1 MAQRTWKWVLVA
13 LLVLPVP
20 AMAQGEQTGVLTGR
34 VTTAADGEALPGAS
48 VTASSAALQGTRA
61 TTTDV
66 NGVYLLRA
74 LPPGEYHVTIELP
87 GVARAERVV
96 RVPLGATMKL
106 DESLAL
112 SVATTVEVTAEA
124 VSPLGRQP
132 DRHLLETDTRLMP
145 VGRTPFLMVDLS
157 GGLTDNTPNAGQVT
171 IAGAFAYDNV
181 WLVNGVDVNDN
192 VLGRANDLYI
202 EEAIEEVQVLGSSIS
217 AEFGRF
223 SGGVVNV
230 ITKSGSDRFSGG
242 LRSNVTNPA
251 WSDETPFESTAR
263 TSKAAKVYE
272 GVVGGPILRSRLWF
286 FGAGRSERSEVQ
298 GALPQ
303 TGLPLTTKTMNRR
316 YELKLTATL
325 KPGRTLRG
333 SFINNDLNTE
343 QASLPFTIDPR
354 AYVYP
359 HTPNTLAVTNYQD
372 VIGSRLLVTAQYS
385 QKRWGVRDQGN
396 TSLDVHDS
404 PFLTRTGGQFHYNAP
419 YFDSTDPE
427 DRNNRQLT
435 GSASY
440 FASSPAF
447 GSHDLKAGIEHF
459 TSTRVGGNSQTS
471 TGYVFQS
478 NFVVGADGRP
488 VVDANGRLAPSFVPG
503 TSRLQTW
510 LPTRGAQ
517 IDIATTSLYLQDRI
531 TVGPHWGFNL
541 GTRFEHVGSEAT
553 AVTGGIAAN
562 TLAPRLAAQYDVK
575 GDGRTVFRTSYA
587 HYAGKYHDVQFARNS
602 NVGNADL
609 YTLGYTGPAGQ
620 GLDFAP
626 GFDPANYT
634 TLVSGSFPRANVFFD
649 DDLSSPLTKELT
661 IGLDR
666 RLSAAAD
673 LHATYVKRN
682 ASGFV
687 DDFIGIESG
696 KTTITQNGI
705 TFGTFDNIVWKN
717 TDGPRRDY
725 QAIDLQGSV
734 RLGRHVRVW
743 GDYTVQL
750 ENDGNF
756 EGEGANT
763 PAVGSSFGDYSE
775 MLVPAR
781 NFPTGRLDDF
791 QRHRLRVW
799 GAYNLNLKRAG
810 TLDVAP
816 VWRVNSGRSYS
827 LMATGVPLSSIQA
840 ARNPGY
846 AGNPTQTLFFG
857 ERGSESF
864 KGFALFDLAIH
875 YGVPVWRSVSPWIK
889 LEVLNALN
897 NQKLISW
904 DTTVTADNSGPKD
917 ENGLPLN
924 YIKGARFGQA
934 TRTADFPRPRPGL
947 DGGRTFVVMFGARF

>member
-1 MAQRTWKWVLVA
+1 MSQRLLMLLA
-13 LLVLPVP
+13 LLALPLP

-34 VTTAADGEALPGAS
+34 ITTAADGESLPGAS
-48 VTASSAALQGTRA
+48 VTVSSPALQGTRS

-66 NGVYLLRA
+66 NGVFLLRA
-74 LPPGEYHVTIELP
+74 LQPGEYHVTIEMP
-87 GVARAERVV
+87 GVAKAERVV
-96 RVPLGATMKL
+96 RVPLGTTTKL
-106 DESLAL
+106 DEALSL
-112 SVATTVEVTAEA
+112 SVAATVEVTADA
-124 VSPLGRQP
+124 VSPLRRQP
-132 DRHLLETDTRLMP
+132 DRHLLEADTRLMP
-145 VGRTPFLMVDLS
+145 LGRTPFLMADLS

-171 IAGAFAYDNV
+171 ISGAFAYDNV

-202 EEAIEEVQVLGSSIS
+202 EEAIEEVQVLGSGIS

-230 ITKSGSDRFSGG
+230 ITKSGSDRFAGG
-242 LRSNVTNPA
+242 LRSNLTNPA
-251 WSDETPFESTAR
+251 WSDETPFESTKR
-263 TSKAAKVYE
+263 TRKLAKVYE
-272 GVVGGPILRSRLWF
+272 GVVGGPILKSKLWF

-303 TGLPLTTKTMNRR
+303 TGLPLTTKTMNQR

-325 KPGRTLRG
+325 RPGRTIRG
-333 SFINNDLNTE
+333 AFINNDLNTE
-343 QASLPFTIDPR
+343 QASLPFTVDPR

-359 HTPNTLAVTNYQD
+359 HTPNTLAVANYQD
-372 VIGSRLLVTAQYS
+372 VVGSRVLVTGQYS

-396 TSLDVHDS
+396 TSLNILDS

-440 FASSPAF
+440 FASNRTL
-447 GSHDLKAGIEHF
+447 GSHDLKGGIERF

-478 NFVVGADGRP
+478 NFAAGADGKP
-488 VVDANGRLAPSFVPG
+488 LIDANGRLVPNFVPG

-510 LPTRGAQ
+510 MPTRGAR
-517 IDIATTSLYLQDRI
+517 IDLTTTSLYLQDRI
-531 TVGPHWGFNL
+531 TAGPHWGFNL
-541 GTRFEHVGSEAT
+541 GLRYEHVGSEAT
-553 AVTGGIAAN
+553 AVSDSITAS
-562 TLAPRLAAQYDVK
+562 TLAPRLAAQYDLE
-575 GDGRTVFRTSYA
+575 GDGRTVVRTSYA
-587 HYAGKYHDVQFARNS
+587 HYAGKYHDVQFARNT

-620 GLDFAP
+620 GLDFAA
-626 GFDPANYT
+626 GFDPANYS
-634 TLVSGSFPRANVFFD
+634 TLVSGSFPRANVRFD
-649 DDLSSPLTKELT
+649 GDLSSPLTKEWT
-661 IGLDR
+661 VGIDR
-666 RLSAAAD
+666 RLSDRAD
-673 LHATYVKRN
+673 VHATYVKRH

-687 DDFIGIESG
+687 DDFINIENG

-734 RLGRHVRVW
+734 RVHRSVRVW
-743 GDYTVQL
+743 GDYTAQL
-750 ENDGNF
+750 QNDGNF

-763 PAVGSSFGDYSE
+763 PAIGSSFGDYPE
-775 MLVPAR
+775 MLVPSR

-799 GAYNLNLKRAG
+799 GAYNLGLKRFG
-810 TLDVAP
+810 TVDVAP
-816 VWRVNSGRSYS
+816 MWRVNSGRTYS
-827 LMATGVPLSSIQA
+827 LAASGVPLSSIQA

-846 AGNPTQTLFFG
+846 AGTPSQTLFFG
-857 ERGSESF
+857 ERGSQSF
-864 KGFALFDLAIH
+864 KGFALFDVAIN
-875 YGVPVWRSVSPWIK
+875 YGIPVWRSVSPWIK
-889 LEVLNALN
+889 LEVLNVMN

-904 DTTVTADNSGPKD
+904 DTTVTPDNAGPKD

-924 YIKGARFGQA
+924 YIQGARFGQA

-947 DGGRTFVVMFGARF
+947 DGGRTFIVMFGARF